1 MLVTRNKNY
10 NPQGEYYDYYFK
22 EEVLEMSIVF
32 RGNGDLY
39 FGSKIFSKDQEA
51 EFYITKENIIIYNLF
66 SELFK
71 AFQNVEIYTIN
82 DFDLQYYDDEEEL
95 QQKYARY
102 KEWNEELKN
111 SSIYKRLFNNNSI
124 TWISDDSISFNYE
137 TADTL
142 KIIKED
148 NQFKLEF
155 TYYENKFS
163 HVRSIRIR
171 NSGSRY
177 QPFNFLMM
185 NFFNKLQEY
194 DPNNHQMHIEEYLYL
209 KNNSKKLV
217 KKL

>member
-1 MLVTRNKNY
+1 MYIKLNNIKINGINKFQNI
-10 NPQGEYYDYYFK
+10 
-22 EEVLEMSIVF
+22 LCIIV
-32 RGNGDLY
+32 
-39 FGSKIFSKDQEA
+39 
-51 EFYITKENIIIYNLF
+51 NLF

-71 AFQNVEIYTIN
+71 AFQNVEIYTVD
-82 DFDLQYYDDEEEL
+82 DFDIQYCDDEEEL

-111 SSIYKRLFNNNSI
+111 SSIYKKLFNNNCI

-142 KIIKED
+142 KIIKEE

-155 TYYENKFS
+155 TYYDCENELPYVK
-163 HVRSIRIR
+163 SIRIR

-194 DPNNHQMHIEEYLYL
+194 NPEKHQMHIEEYLYL